1 MVDPRGK
8 SLRVLWRNRR
18 RLFGGQVLL
27 NLLSLLLREIEKL
40 KGVNRE
46 VRNKTIE
53 LMRLIQNWV
62 QILFK

>member
-8 SLRVLWRNRR
+8 ILRILWRNHRG
-18 RLFGGQVLL
+18 LFGGQVLF

-62 QILFK
+62 QIMFQ

>member
-8 SLRVLWRNRR
+8 SLRVLWRSGTG
-18 RLFGGQVLL
+18 LFGGQVLL
-27 NLLSLLLREIEKL
+27 NLLSLLLREIERL

-46 VRNKTIE
+46 VCNKTIE